1 MKIGFIGLGHLG
13 KAIARRLISE
23 GLELTVW
30 NRTAGK
36 ATDLG
41 VSVAESPAQ
50 LVQKVD
56 TLMINLFDSRAVKSV
71 FFKKDGLIQ
80 GGLTGKT
87 IIDTSTNH
95 FEEVLLFHDIL
106 KSQGGYYLEA
116 PVLGS
121 VIPASQGALVS
132 LVSGD
137 KKVYEDT
144 RIILEKISRKVFYLE
159 EPGSATKMK
168 LINNLL
174 LGTFMAAIAEALVLG
189 EASGLSKKKV
199 LEILNEGAGQSMVLN
214 AKRDKL
220 LTEDFTSHFSS
231 ALMYKDLHYL
241 QDLARSVRKSC
252 FLTGVT
258 KELFGLTFPKNQDA
272 LDFSA
277 IYQILKKL

>member
-13 KAIARRLISE
+13 KAVARRLIAE
-23 GLELTVW
+23 GLELMVW
-30 NRTAGK
+30 NRTSGK
-36 ATDLG
+36 AADLG
-41 VSVAESPAQ
+41 VPVAESPAQ
-50 LVQKVD
+50 LLQKVD

-80 GGLTGKT
+80 GGLTGK
-87 IIDTSTNH
+87 ILIDTSTNH

-106 KSQGGYYLEA
+106 KSQGGHYLEA

-132 LVSGD
+132 LVSGEQ
-137 KKVYEDT
+137 KAFQSI
-144 RIILEKISRKVFYLE
+144 RFILEKISRKIFYLE
-159 EPGSATKMK
+159 EPGAATRMK

-174 LGTFMAAIAEALVLG
+174 LGGFMAAIAEALVLG
-189 EASGLSKKKV
+189 EASGLSKKKT

-220 LTEDFTSHFSS
+220 LNEDFSSHFSA

-241 QDLARSVRKSC
+241 QDLARSVRKSA
-252 FLTGVT
+252 FVTGVT

-277 IYQILKKL
+277 IYQVLKKI

>member
-23 GLELTVW
+23 GLELMVW

-41 VSVAESPAQ
+41 VPVAESPAQ
-50 LVQKVD
+50 LAQKVD

-71 FFKKDGLIQ
+71 LFKKDGLIQ

-106 KSQGGYYLEA
+106 KSQGGHYLEA

-121 VIPASQGALVS
+121 VVPASQGALVS

-137 KKVYEDT
+137 KKAYEDN
-144 RIILEKISRKVFYLE
+144 RFLLEKICRKLFYLE

-174 LGTFMAAIAEALVLG
+174 LGTFMAALAEALVLG
-189 EASGLSKKKV
+189 EASGLSKKKA

-241 QDLARSVRKSC
+241 QDLARSLRKTC

-258 KELFGLTFPKNQDA
+258 KELFGLTFSKNRDA

>member
-13 KAIARRLISE
+13 KAMARRLISE
-23 GLELTVW
+23 GLELVVW
-30 NRTAGK
+30 NRTVGK

-41 VSVAESPAQ
+41 VPVAESPAQ

-56 TLMINLFDSRAVKSV
+56 TLIINLFDSRAVKSV

-80 GGLTGKT
+80 GGLPGKT

-106 KSQGGYYLEA
+106 KSQGGHYLEA

-121 VIPASQGALVS
+121 VVPASQGALVS
-132 LVSGD
+132 LVCGD
-137 KKVYEDT
+137 QKAYEDT
-144 RIILEKISRKVFYLE
+144 RFILEKISRKIFYLE

-168 LINNLL
+168 LINNLA
-174 LGTFMAAIAEALVLG
+174 LGAFMAAIAEALVLG

-199 LEILNEGAGQSMVLN
+199 LEILNEGAGQSLVLN
-214 AKRDKL
+214 AKREKL
-220 LTEDFTSHFSS
+220 LTEDFSAHFSS
-231 ALMYKDLHYL
+231 ALIYKDLHYL
-241 QDLARSVRKSC
+241 QDLARSVKKSA

-258 KELFGLTFPKNQDA
+258 KELFGLTFPQNQDA

-277 IYQILKKL
+277 IYQVLKKM

>member
-13 KAIARRLISE
+13 KAMARRLISE
-23 GLELTVW
+23 GLELVVW
-30 NRTAGK
+30 NRTVGK

-41 VSVAESPAQ
+41 VPVAESPAQ

-56 TLMINLFDSRAVKSV
+56 TLIINLFDSRAVKSV

-80 GGLTGKT
+80 GGLPGKT

-106 KSQGGYYLEA
+106 KSQGGHYLEA

-121 VIPASQGALVS
+121 VVPASQGSLVS
-132 LVSGD
+132 LVCGD
-137 KKVYEDT
+137 QKAYEDT
-144 RIILEKISRKVFYLE
+144 RFILEKISRKIFYLE

-168 LINNLL
+168 LINNLA
-174 LGTFMAAIAEALVLG
+174 LGAFMAAIAEALVLG

-214 AKRDKL
+214 AKREKL
-220 LTEDFTSHFSS
+220 LTEDFSAHFSS
-231 ALMYKDLHYL
+231 ALIYKDLHYL
-241 QDLARSVRKSC
+241 QDLARSVKKSA

-258 KELFGLTFPKNQDA
+258 KELFGLTFPQNQDA

-277 IYQILKKL
+277 IYQVLKKM